1 MTTFSEI
8 VKEIA
13 HEDSDN
19 VSEIVADRIAKDKT
33 FQELVSSLY
42 LQIIME
48 DKDGE
53 ISKARERDV
62 EHEKYL
68 GELLLI
74 AIKNHIQED
83 VDHFVEEEIAKL
95 EQ

>member
-19 VSEIVADRIAKDKT
+19 VSEIVADRIAKDET

-53 ISKARERDV
+53 ISKAKERDEREIRQFESLV
-62 EHEKYL
+62 ATFLEDLE
-68 GELLLI
+68 ED
-74 AIKNHIQED
+74 IKSFHR
-83 VDHFVEEEIAKL
+83 
-95 EQ
+95 